1 MLNFPEDIV
10 PNVNSRMGNPCCVGE
25 NDGFEESLTTS
36 DESNASLR
44 KSGQVDGNTIVYGKS

>member
-1 MLNFPEDIV
+1 
-10 PNVNSRMGNPCCVGE
+10 MGNPCCVGE

-36 DESNASLR
+36 DETNASLR